1 MSSETPDKEKTAI
14 AKTSNRQD
22 YPNAINEMLSKM
34 VRNWRNDGES
44 EKSIQFYLERTI
56 DFYKPN
62 RRTAPDAPASEKQ
75 KASELPINTDT
86 LGIPL
91 SEIDTSQVEWLWPG
105 RIPLGKITLLDGDP
119 GTGKSLLA
127 THLAACITTG
137 QPIIPGNAP
146 VKKGGVVVIAL
157 EDDASDT
164 LKPRLLAAGG
174 NPWKVLLLNTVHV
187 VDIIKYRVQEHI
199 FSLSRDLEALEDA
212 IICMSAV
219 LVIIDP
225 LTAVLGH
232 NVDASHDQDV
242 REVLT
247 PLTQLAART
256 GCAIVIIRHL
266 NKGSSRN
273 ILYRGAGSIGI
284 IAAAR
289 MGLIVACDPD
299 DENKRILATT
309 KNNLGKMVS
318 NLTYQIVE
326 NEHGVPYIQWLG
338 ENSHTLKT
346 LFGNTS
352 MTRQQQ
358 EILRLL
364 KENVTPLNP
373 KHIAELTGQ
382 NYDGVRQSLVRML
395 KAGDLQ
401 SPARGLYT
409 TTDHPS
415 PTNEFSDDSNIT
427 SDTTVTTVTTVTN
440 VTTTTAEI
448 PTENNGTT
456 IDSNP

>member
-1 MSSETPDKEKTAI
+1 
-14 AKTSNRQD
+14 
-22 YPNAINEMLSKM
+22 
-34 VRNWRNDGES
+34 
-44 EKSIQFYLERTI
+44 
-56 DFYKPN
+56 
-62 RRTAPDAPASEKQ
+62 
-75 KASELPINTDT
+75 
-86 LGIPL
+86 
-91 SEIDTSQVEWLWPG
+91 
-105 RIPLGKITLLDGDP
+105 
-119 GTGKSLLA
+119 
-127 THLAACITTG
+127 
-137 QPIIPGNAP
+137 
-146 VKKGGVVVIAL
+146 
-157 EDDASDT
+157 
-164 LKPRLLAAGG
+164 
-174 NPWKVLLLNTVHV
+174 
-187 VDIIKYRVQEHI
+187 
-199 FSLSRDLEALEDA
+199 
-212 IICMSAV
+212 
-219 LVIIDP
+219 
-225 LTAVLGH
+225 
-232 NVDASHDQDV
+232 
-242 REVLT
+242 
-247 PLTQLAART
+247 
-256 GCAIVIIRHL
+256 L

-309 KNNLGKMVS
+309 KNNLSKMAS

-352 MTRQQQ
+352 LTRQQQ

-382 NYDGVRQSLVRML
+382 NYDGVRQSLSRML

-427 SDTTVTTVTTVTN
+427 SDTIVTTVTTVTI
-440 VTTTTAEI
+440 VTNLPEI
-448 PTENNGTT
+448 KEVPEHPSFGQ
-456 IDSNP
+456 SVKSLF